1 MFFHGPE
8 TEKPADVPGTCRAAV
23 RAGPGNTA
31 GSPRTQQ
38 GRSGLSD
45 HTVRTWAL
53 RRSRRRVRPRLHVC
67 RVLSHFSCVRLC
79 SPMDRGPPGSSVHGI
94 SQQEYWSGLPF
105 PPPGE
110 LSHPG
115 IQLEFLM
122 SPALAAP
129 WESPIRICPQ
139 ASDSVYRKPTKPS
152 AFKRKISMEFILM
165 SRRNF
170 VLAKYFLK
178 LWGFFHFLSG
188 TSQSRGTPKK
198 EGCPLNSF

>member
-105 PPPGE
+105 PPPGD
-110 LSHPG
+110 LANSG
-115 IQLEFLM
+115 IEPRSLM
-122 SPALAAP
+122 SPALADRLFTAEP
-129 WESPIRICPQ
+129 SEKPGIDIHTIC
-139 ASDSVYRKPTKPS
+139 YL
-152 AFKRKISMEFILM
+152 KI
-165 SRRNF
+165 N
-170 VLAKYFLK
+170 K
-178 LWGFFHFLSG
+178 LIMTYCIAQETLVSN
-188 TSQSRGTPKK
+188 
-198 EGCPLNSF
+198 L